1 MQIAK
6 QIRTHFAKVIRV
18 CQSALRREE
27 EKRKRKRGE
36 DWQKEEG
43 QAWPSQADSFLT
55 AVAFDKFD
63 VQQARRVAVV
73 PVAVVAVACVAAAVV
88 VESEK

>member
-1 MQIAK
+1 MHCK
-6 QIRTHFAKVIRV
+6 
-18 CQSALRREE
+18 E
-27 EKRKRKRGE
+27 RKRRGRGRGGE

-43 QAWPSQADSFLT
+43 QAWPSRADSFLT

-63 VQQARRVAVV
+63 VQQARRVAVFAV
-73 PVAVVAVACVAAAVV
+73 PVVLVAVVACVAAAVV

>member
-18 CQSALRREE
+18 CQSALQRVE
-27 EKRKRKRGE
+27 EKRKGE
-36 DWQKEEG
+36 GGRQKEKG
-43 QAWPSQADSFLT
+43 RAWPSRVDSFLT

-63 VQQARRVAVV
+63 VQQARRVAVAVV
-73 PVAVVAVACVAAAVV
+73 PVAVVACVAAAVV

>member
-1 MQIAK
+1 M
-6 QIRTHFAKVIRV
+6 H
-18 CQSALRREE
+18 CDGRR
-27 EKRKRKRGE
+27 RGE
-36 DWQKEEG
+36 GEEGGRQKEEG
-43 QAWPSQADSFLT
+43 QAWPSRADSFLT

-73 PVAVVAVACVAAAVV
+73 HVAAVPVAVVAVACVAAVVV